1 MHKLYFILFLLMIV
15 SCRRDENVMRST
27 KVNIT
32 VRDLETSDSLPYST
46 VVIFKVNR
54 DNSSIVTPEHE
65 GTADSL
71 GFYSY
76 TFMAD
81 ENYYYYATATSGN
94 YLIKNYELVN
104 RGIESNIDVKLA
116 KPGYLAIHL
125 KNTSP
130 VDANDEINIFNSN
143 YYLLYQIFEGMAIDT
158 TIVITAYGN
167 QSNPVNWKVTKNDTT
182 ITYNQSF
189 NYISLDTISFD
200 LFY

>member
-1 MHKLYFILFLLMIV
+1 MHKLLFLLLIITIV
-15 SCRRDENVMRST
+15 SCRRDENEQLAT
-27 KVNIT
+27 TANIT
-32 VRDLETSDSLPYST
+32 VLDLETSDSLPYAT
-46 VVIFKVNR
+46 VVIFKVNK
-54 DNSSIVTPEHE
+54 DNTSVITPEHE

-81 ENYYYYATATSGN
+81 EKYYYYATATSGT
-94 YLIKNYELVN
+94 YLIKNYNLIS
-104 RGIESNIDVKLA
+104 RGAENNIDVKLA
-116 KPGYLAIHL
+116 KPGYLSIHV

-130 VDANDEINIFNSN
+130 VDANDKINIFDSN
-143 YYLLYQIFEGMAIDT
+143 YYLLYQIFDGMNIDT

>member
-1 MHKLYFILFLLMIV
+1 MHKLFLLLLIV
-15 SCRRDENVMRST
+15 TIASCRNDESEQLPTTANV
-27 KVNIT
+27 T
-32 VRDLETSDSLPYST
+32 VMDLETSDSLPFAT
-46 VVIFKVNR
+46 VIIFKVNK
-54 DNSSIVTPEHE
+54 DNTSIVTPVHE
-65 GTADSL
+65 ATSDSL
-71 GFYSY
+71 GYYSY

-81 ENYYYYATATSGN
+81 ERYYYYATATSGS
-94 YLIKNYELVN
+94 YLIKNYNLIS
-104 RGIESNIDVKLA
+104 RGAQNNIQVKLA
-116 KPGYLAIHL
+116 KPGYLSIHL

-130 VDANDEINIFNSN
+130 VDANDEINIFDSN

>member
-1 MHKLYFILFLLMIV
+1 MYKLFFILLIISIV
-15 SCRRDENVMRST
+15 SCRNDNEEQLPT

-32 VRDLETSDSLPYST
+32 VRDLETSDSLPNAE
-46 VVIFKVNR
+46 VVIFKVDRN
-54 DNSSIVTPEHE
+54 NSTLVTPVHQ
-65 GTADSL
+65 GISDSL

-76 TFMAD
+76 TFTAD

-94 YLIKNYELVN
+94 YLIKNYELIN

-116 KPGYLAIHL
+116 KPGFLAIHI
-125 KNTSP
+125 KNISP
-130 VDANDEINIFNSN
+130 FDANDKINIFDSN
-143 YYLLYQIFEGMAIDT
+143 YYLLYQIFDGPTVDT